1 MISRA
6 TRSLSFGLLALFT
19 ILTACSRPAPRID
32 GEVERTIPW
41 SKEVVE
47 QVASAP
53 VQAEGRIKPLSVLA
67 AFTLYDVHGRRD
79 LKYAYTDDNGAQ
91 QKVTLEPTEWLL
103 DVWCY
108 PLQAA
113 RYPLFRIEHVG
124 VMDALGFA
132 NNGQRQDF
140 EYLSYAQVYEV
151 VEKLQELSRE
161 YSRIEQSKRSAV
173 QEHILQL
180 WSDFLKYDRLQR
192 QLGALHYSIP
202 VAETEL
208 QQVFGAER
216 VDVGTIASHAPGFR
230 RVLAAQ
236 DPQMTNAPKGLLD
249 VAEFVGKAITY
260 DDDGAG
266 LIAPISSDDK
276 TWMAIV
282 GTFEKVIEA
291 IIKDDDGAGLIA
303 LFSGDDKT
311 WMTIGRSLEEV
322 VKGADG
328 PVVDVLV
335 NLQRAVSAEALA
347 NKEEALVA
355 YRDAAVEAAVAHARY
370 DHDKVEL
377 ETYYYR
383 KAWHYQSIHWF
394 LLAFVLAAVCWM
406 APRSKWLW
414 AASLGVTVLAFG
426 MLGFDVLLRCLITER
441 PPIKNLYDT
450 FLFIAAVGVA
460 LAVIVEIVIPRRI
473 ALAAAPFMGALLV
486 MFARMFEVADGSDT
500 MNPLVAVLDSNFWLA
515 THVTTINIGYAAGLV
530 AAVLANIWIAMRV
543 LRISHPSDA
552 PAKALVRMIYGVTC
566 FGLAFA
572 VVGTILG
579 GVWANDSWG
588 RFWGWDPKE
597 NGALMICLAQI
608 ALLHARFSGWVR
620 DFGFVVW
627 SAITGAVV
635 VFSWFHVNLLGIG
648 LHSYGFSS
656 GLRDAVWT
664 SYLVQMGFVA
674 VGAVDVL
681 LRPNP
686 ARSKAG
692 DLEPPAVP
700 VT

>member
-1 MISRA
+1 MTNSQM
-6 TRSLSFGLLALFT
+6 RSLWLVFLAFGATFA
-19 ILTACSRPAPRID
+19 ACSRPSPRLD
-32 GEVERTIPW
+32 GEASRTLPW
-41 SKEVVE
+41 TEDVVAR
-47 QVASAP
+47 VASAP
-53 VQAEGRIKPLSVLA
+53 VQVEGRVKPLSVLA

-79 LKYAYTDDNGAQ
+79 LKYSVPGPDGTQ

-108 PLQAA
+108 PRQAA
-113 RYPLFRIEHVG
+113 RYPLFRIENVG

-151 VEKLQELSRE
+151 VDKLQELAQQ
-161 YSRIEQSKRSAV
+161 YSGVEQRDRSAV
-173 QEHILQL
+173 QEHILSL
-180 WSDFLKYDRLQR
+180 WGDFLKYDRLQR
-192 QLGALHYSIP
+192 QLGAMHYTIAVEEP
-202 VAETEL
+202 EL
-208 QQVFGAER
+208 QQLFGAER
-216 VDVGTIASHAPGFR
+216 VDFGRVVASAGGFKR
-230 RVLAAQ
+230 LLEAQ
-236 DPQMTNAPKGLLD
+236 DPQMRAAPKGLLD
-249 VAEFVGKAITY
+249 VAEFVGKAITN

-266 LIAPISSDDK
+266 LLAPVSEDAESWL
-276 TWMAIV
+276 TL
-282 GTFEKVIEA
+282 
-291 IIKDDDGAGLIA
+291 GAGLELVI
-303 LFSGDDKT
+303 
-311 WMTIGRSLEEV
+311 
-322 VKGADG
+322 KGAQG
-328 PVVDVLV
+328 PLKDTLLS
-335 NLQRAVSAEALA
+335 LQRAVSADDLAAKESAL
-347 NKEEALVA
+347 LA
-355 YRDAAVEAAVAHARY
+355 YRDASVAAAAQSPSY

-383 KAWHYQSIHWF
+383 AAWHYQSIHWF
-394 LLAFVLAAVCWM
+394 LLAFVLAAVCWL
-406 APRSKWLW
+406 APRSKALW
-414 AASLGVTVLAFG
+414 AASLGVTALALG
-426 MLGFDVLLRCLITER
+426 MLSYDVVLRCLITER

-450 FLFIAAVGVA
+450 FLFIAAVGVL
-460 LAVIVEIVIPRRI
+460 LAVIVEVVLPRRI
-473 ALAAAPFMGALLV
+473 ALAAAPFTGALLV

-530 AAVLANIWIAMRV
+530 AALLANIWILMRV
-543 LRISHPSDA
+543 LRIAHPGD
-552 PAKALVRMIYGVTC
+552 PAAKSLVRMVYGVTC

-608 ALLHARFSGWVR
+608 ALLHARFSGLVR

-656 GLRDAVWT
+656 GLRNAVWT
-664 SYLVQMGFVA
+664 SYVVQVGFVV
-674 VGAVDVL
+674 VGTVDVL

-686 ARSKAG
+686 ARAKVAAG
-692 DLEPPAVP
+692 PSPA
-700 VT
+700 TSAS

>member
-1 MISRA
+1 MITRT

-19 ILTACSRPAPRID
+19 LFAACSRPVPRLE
-32 GEVERTIPW
+32 GEVERATPW

-53 VQAEGRIKPLSVLA
+53 VQAEGRTKPLSVLA

-79 LKYAYTDDNGAQ
+79 LKYSYTAADGSR
-91 QKVTLEPTEWLL
+91 QKAKLEPTEWLL

-108 PLQAA
+108 PRQAS

-132 NNGQRQDF
+132 NDGQRQDF

-151 VEKLQELSRE
+151 VDKLQELSRE
-161 YSRIEQSKRSAV
+161 YGKIEQRKRSAV

-180 WSDFLKYDRLQR
+180 WGDFLKYDRLQR
-192 QLGALHYSIP
+192 QLGALHYSVP
-202 VAETEL
+202 LPEPEL
-208 QQVFGAER
+208 QQLFGKER
-216 VDVGTIASHAPGFR
+216 ADVGAVATRADAFR
-230 RVLAAQ
+230 KMLAAQ
-236 DPQMTNAPKGLLD
+236 DPQMKDAPEGLLN
-249 VAEFVGKAITY
+249 VAEFVGKAIAN
-260 DDDGAG
+260 DEDGSG
-266 LIAPISSDDK
+266 LIAPLDGGE
-276 TWMAIV
+276 TWL
-282 GTFEKVIEA
+282 TL
-291 IIKDDDGAGLIA
+291 GAGLEQVI
-303 LFSGDDKT
+303 
-311 WMTIGRSLEEV
+311 
-322 VKGADG
+322 KGADG
-328 PVVDVLV
+328 PIVDVLA

-347 NKEEALVA
+347 NKEKALVA
-355 YRDAAVEAAVAHARY
+355 YRDAAVAAATPSAGY
-370 DHDKVEL
+370 DHDTVEL

-383 KAWHYQSIHWF
+383 ASWHYQSIHWF
-394 LLAFVLAAVCWM
+394 LFAFVLAAVCWLV
-406 APRSKWLW
+406 PRSKLLW
-414 AASLGVTVLAFG
+414 GASLAVTVLALG
-426 MLGFDVLLRCLITER
+426 MLSYDVLLRCLITGR

-450 FLFIAAVGVA
+450 FLFIAAVGVF
-460 LAVIVEIVIPRRI
+460 LAVIAEFVLPRRI
-473 ALAAAPFMGALLV
+473 TLAAAPFLGALLV

-515 THVTTINIGYAAGLV
+515 THVTTINIGYAAGIV

-543 LRISHPSDA
+543 LRISHPADR

-627 SAITGAVV
+627 SAVTGAVV

-664 SYLVQMGFVA
+664 SYLVQIGFVA
-674 VGAVDVL
+674 IGTVDVL

-686 ARSKAG
+686 ARSQANA
-692 DLEPPAVP
+692 ETPPPVP

>member
-1 MISRA
+1 MSKQMIMCT
-6 TRSLSFGLLALFT
+6 TRRLSFGLLGLFAF
-19 ILTACSRPAPRID
+19 LASCSRPVPELD
-32 GEVERTIPW
+32 GPPERTMPW
-41 SKEVVE
+41 SDDVVE

-53 VQAEGRIKPLSVLA
+53 VQSEGRVKPLSVLA

-79 LKYAYTDDNGAQ
+79 LKYGYTTAEGTL

-108 PLQAA
+108 PRQAA
-113 RYPLFRIEHVG
+113 RYPLFRIENVA

-132 NNGQRQDF
+132 NDGQRQDF

-151 VEKLQELSRE
+151 VDTLQELAKK
-161 YSRIEQSKRSAV
+161 YGAVEQRNRNAV

-180 WSDFLKYDRLQR
+180 WGDFLKYDRLQR

-202 VAETEL
+202 LQEPEL
-208 QQVFGAER
+208 QQVFGGER
-216 VDVGTIASHAPGFR
+216 ADVGAIARHAAGFR
-230 RVLAAQ
+230 KLLAAQ
-236 DPQMTNAPKGLLD
+236 DPQMTSAPKGLLD
-249 VAEFVGKAITY
+249 VAEFVGKAITN

-266 LIAPISSDDK
+266 LIAPL
-276 TWMAIV
+276 
-282 GTFEKVIEA
+282 
-291 IIKDDDGAGLIA
+291 DG
-303 LFSGDDKT
+303 DEKT
-311 WMTIGRSLEEV
+311 WMTLGSSLEKV
-322 VKGADG
+322 IKGAGG
-328 PVVDVLV
+328 PVVEVLA
-335 NLQRAVSAEALA
+335 NLQRAVTAEALA

-355 YRDAAVEAAVAHARY
+355 YRDAAVSAAAPNELY

-383 KAWHYQSIHWF
+383 ASWHYQSIHWF
-394 LLAFVLAAVCWM
+394 LFAFVLAAVSWLM
-406 APRSKWLW
+406 PRNRWVW
-414 AASLGVTVLAFG
+414 GASLGVTALALG

-460 LAVIVEIVIPRRI
+460 LAIVVEIVLPRRI
-473 ALAAAPFMGALLV
+473 ALAAAPFLGALLV

-515 THVTTINIGYAAGLV
+515 THVTTINIGYAAGIV

-543 LRISHPSDA
+543 LRISHPADP

-664 SYLVQMGFVA
+664 SYLVQIGFVA

-686 ARSKAG
+686 ARSKVG
-692 DLEPPAVP
+692 DHEPPAVP